1 MSNII
6 DITATL
12 AAIDLHTQ
20 GERLQ
25 AAQDREEA
33 AREEEAHQWTC
44 EAWHWDAIEAAEAE
58 EVSGEEFH
66 EMCIGLRPWSQGRE
80 WIWDATSDTEDEIA
94 RFEASQEK

>member
-12 AAIDLHTQ
+12 AAINLHTQ

-25 AAQDREEA
+25 SAQDREEA
-33 AREEEAHQWTC
+33 IREEEAHRLTC
-44 EAWHWDAIEAAEAE
+44 EAWHWDAIEASEAE

-66 EMCIGLRPWSQGRE
+66 EMCIGLRPWSQRE
-80 WIWDATSDTEDEIA
+80 WRWDATWDTEDEIA
-94 RFEASQEK
+94 RFEDSQEM

>member
-12 AAIDLHTQ
+12 TAINLHTQ

-25 AAQDREEA
+25 AQQDAAEWEREEGYA
-33 AREEEAHQWTC
+33 EATL
-44 EAWHWDAIEAAEAE
+44 EAWHWDAIEAGEAE

-66 EMCIGLRPWSQGRE
+66 AMCIGLRPWSQGE
-80 WIWDATSDTEDEIA
+80 WIWNATEDTQDEIR